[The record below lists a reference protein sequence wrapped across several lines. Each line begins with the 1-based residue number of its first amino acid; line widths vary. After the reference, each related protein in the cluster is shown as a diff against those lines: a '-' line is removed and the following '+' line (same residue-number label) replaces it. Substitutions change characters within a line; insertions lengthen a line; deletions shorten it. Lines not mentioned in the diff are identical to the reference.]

1 MADPAAIAPAAE
13 AAGDLAAGLGSI
25 GLGGLAALASAVSV
39 WVGRQLRP
47 LETRIDKL
55 EALAE
60 RADRLA
66 LRAEQAE
73 RELERLG
80 ARLDRLE
87 SQHGAL
93 VERVRESENAATA
106 TILRT
111 EHAIER
117 VLDRIRA
124 LRGQVAAIADGGS
137 GGGVGRVADPV
148 DSRDR

>member
-1 MADPAAIAPAAE
+1 MPDPTAIAPAAE
-13 AAGDLAAGLGSI
+13 AATDLAGALSSV
-25 GLGGLAALASAVSV
+25 GLGGLAALATAASV
-39 WVGRQLRP
+39 WLSRQLKP
-47 LETRIDKL
+47 LETRLDRL
-55 EALAE
+55 EPLAE
-60 RADRLA
+60 RADRLT

-80 ARLDRLE
+80 ARLDRME
-87 SQHGAL
+87 SQHAAL
-93 VERVRESENAATA
+93 VDRVREIENAASA

-124 LRGQVAAIADGGS
+124 LRGQVAAIADGG
-137 GGGVGRVADPV
+137 GGGGLGRAAEPV

>member
-39 WVGRQLRP
+39 WLSRQLKP
-47 LETRIDKL
+47 LEVRLDKL
-55 EALAE
+55 EALPE

-73 RELERLG
+73 REIERLG
-80 ARLDRLE
+80 ARLDKIE
-87 SQHGAL
+87 AQATAL
-93 VERVRESENAATA
+93 AERAREAENAAVRAAVT
-106 TILRT
+106 T

-117 VLDRIRA
+117 TVDRIRQ
-124 LRGQVAAIADGGS
+124 LRGELRAMAANPGNAVSVAGPG
-137 GGGVGRVADPV
+137 
-148 DSRDR
+148 DSRE